1 MLRERDITTGKF
13 YVNNGRRVAREVLQ
27 VRDQI
32 IIFNTYHLDTGNSC
46 GSPSECSRQD
56 FTKWADHEASPSEVA
71 SMQYQSI
78 NARLRTPQ
86 SFG

>member
-1 MLRERDITTGKF
+1 VLREQDITPGKF
-13 YVNNGRRVAREVLQ
+13 YVNNGRRVAREVLRVKDQ
-27 VRDQI
+27 VI
-32 IIFNTYHLDTGNSC
+32 VFNTHHLHTGNSC

-71 SMQYQSI
+71 NVQYQSM
-78 NARLRTPQ
+78 NARIRTPQ